1 VLDGSGFVR
10 RSRVFAGNVVEG
22 QTLEAMLRGLGAG
35 SGALVVM
42 DRGITTETN
51 LSGLRAGGYRYRV
64 VSRERRHGF
73 ELSTAQAIETA
84 GGPPVHLSRVLDEA
98 QGEVRLYG
106 SSGGRAQ
113 REEAMARRF
122 AERFEAGLQTIAD
135 GLNRPR
141 TQKAIPKLWE
151 RIGRLK
157 QQSHGVGQHDCITLT
172 PDADEQK
179 AVALSWERAPLDGS
193 WLTDPGGYCLRSSE
207 TDWDAERLWRTDT
220 LLRSRK
226 LITGRFC
233 SVLARLDCIVPIL
246 TMELRLNEVDGSKRL
261 VADCDAGWV
270 GVSIKSGLNL

>member
-113 REEAMARRF
+113 KEEAMARRF

-157 QQSHGVGQHDCITLT
+157 QQSHGVGQHDRITLT
-172 PDADEQK
+172 PDA
-179 AVALSWERAPLDGS
+179 
-193 WLTDPGGYCLRSSE
+193 
-207 TDWDAERLWRTDT
+207 
-220 LLRSRK
+220 
-226 LITGRFC
+226 
-233 SVLARLDCIVPIL
+233 
-246 TMELRLNEVDGSKRL
+246 
-261 VADCDAGWV
+261 
-270 GVSIKSGLNL
+270 